1 MKKIKQILTG
11 VLLIMTLSVFTAC
24 GNNGT
29 APDEVDTTNENTENT
44 ESTADDEKQ
53 NADKDD
59 KNNNN
64 AKDNADNNATDNEN
78 MTDDAGID
86 MQVMEQWTEQLQR
99 KGQLPGIWVTESVLL
114 EMASEMQWKMS
125 AMQWVMW

>member
-29 APDEVDTTNENTENT
+29 APDEVDTTNENTDNT

-59 KNNNN
+59 KIITMP
-64 AKDNADNNATDNEN
+64 KITQTT
-78 MTDDAGID
+78 MRRTMRI
-86 MQVMEQWTEQLQR
+86 
-99 KGQLPGIWVTESVLL
+99 
-114 EMASEMQWKMS
+114 
-125 AMQWVMW
+125 